1 MIDQAIQSRLDAY
14 RGNPQALAQRYQM
27 SKDLLDLLAL
37 QKIKSEKE
45 AAAREMQLQM
55 AQQQGQPPTV
65 AQQREQ
71 EVMNMTKQELAQ
83 QVGQVG
89 QQQMQ
94 QQQAALQRMMSGL
107 AAAPG
112 AQNVM
117 PEQAMAAGGIVAFQE
132 GGTPEDQVTPEGK
145 RELTDE
151 EKEYIRMLESDETRR
166 LMARYARPEP
176 SNMAERAQRQ
186 REEKGSIY
194 SPDYG
199 LTPSERVAAQMRR
212 GEGLPQLLERMR
224 PRMPL
229 GTQVSEAAGQ
239 AAQTLRAATE
249 SLGRT
254 PETSEMSYFKPAQ
267 SAPAGAAQASVGGQ
281 AMPEDR
287 GGGEAPAPREAPPVA
302 AQPTAAPA
310 AAQPAGL
317 DALRTALAQKRRT
330 FEEIYNEVKAQYP
343 NLPEEEVRKMVANVT
358 AARERATRLQQ
369 GPGLMEA
376 LIAAAQGMAGKRRG
390 REFEGSAAALSQLTA
405 SRRAEAEKAEEI
417 ARQREEG
424 LINLLQRQREAQF
437 GAAQGRMTEEQRAE
451 TARIGDAVRLASA
464 DIQAAAQREIAEEN
478 RKFREMTAANASD
491 AKLSANYD
499 RLVTSKAQRE
509 QQIRTEIEKLKAEDR
524 DVQLKKPGAEAK
536 YDTQLAIRLQE
547 LDRLYAPTMRRYEAK
562 IGLEIPQARTPTA
575 APVNTQ
581 GFLLKNV
588 R

>member
-1 MIDQAIQSRLDAY
+1 MIDQAVQSRLDAY

-27 SKDLLDLLAL
+27 SQDLLDLLAL
-37 QKIKSEKE
+37 QKLKSEKE

-55 AQQQGQPPTV
+55 AQQQGQPPTI

-89 QQQMQ
+89 QQQAQ
-94 QQQAALQRMMSGL
+94 QQQTAMKQLMGGI

-132 GGTPEDQVTPEGK
+132 GGTPEDMMTRPGE
-145 RELTDE
+145 RELTEE
-151 EKEYIRMLESDETRR
+151 EKEYLRMLESDETRR
-166 LMARYARPEP
+166 LMRRYPAEPARTRAEARERMQGPYYGP
-176 SNMAERAQRQ
+176 TPAER
-186 REEKGSIY
+186 E
-194 SPDYG
+194 
-199 LTPSERVAAQMRR
+199 AAAMRAP
-212 GEGLPQLLERMR
+212 GGLPQILDRMR
-224 PRMPL
+224 PQRPMAE
-229 GTQVSEAAGQ
+229 QVKEVIAKVVEQPS
-239 AAQTLRAATE
+239 TE
-249 SLGRT
+249 QMEYFNPEKSSYDYVPYPTRGPMRT
-254 PETSEMSYFKPAQ
+254 
-267 SAPAGAAQASVGGQ
+267 GVGGQ

-451 TARIGDAVRLASA
+451 TARIGDAVRLAGVDA
-464 DIQAAAQREIAEEN
+464 QAAANEES
-478 RKFREMTAANASD
+478 RLYRAMAAANAD
-491 AKLSANYD
+491 YTKRENGY
-499 RLVTSKAQRE
+499 RNTVQSKVE
-509 QQIRTEIEKLKAEDR
+509 QEQKARARIEKLKAEDM
-524 DVQLKKPGAEAK
+524 DVKLKKPGAEAK
-536 YDTQLAIRLQE
+536 YDTALSIELQE
-547 LDRLYAPTMRRYEAK
+547 IDRAFGPILRRYQKDLGYEM
-562 IGLEIPQARTPTA
+562 PQARTPTA

>member
-1 MIDQAIQSRLDAY
+1 MIDQAVQSRLDAY

-27 SKDLLDLLAL
+27 SQDLLDLLAL
-37 QKIKSEKE
+37 QKLKSEKE

-254 PETSEMSYFKPAQ
+254 PETREMSYFKPAQ

-369 GPGLMEA
+369 GPGLMEL
-376 LIAAAQGMAGKRRG
+376 LIAAAQGMAGRRRG

-451 TARIGDAVRLASA
+451 TARIGDAVRLAGVDA
-464 DIQAAAQREIAEEN
+464 QAAANEEA
-478 RKFREMTAANASD
+478 RLYRAMAAANAD
-491 AKLSANYD
+491 YTKRENGYRNAVQNK
-499 RLVTSKAQRE
+499 VEQEQKARA
-509 QQIRTEIEKLKAEDR
+509 RIEKLKAEDMEVKAKR
-524 DVQLKKPGAEAK
+524 PGAEAK
-536 YDTQLAIRLQE
+536 YDTALSIELQE
-547 LDRLYAPTMRRYEAK
+547 IDRAFGPILRRYQKDLGYEM
-562 IGLEIPQARTPTA
+562 PQARTTTA

>member
-1 MIDQAIQSRLDAY
+1 
-14 RGNPQALAQRYQM
+14 
-27 SKDLLDLLAL
+27 
-37 QKIKSEKE
+37 
-45 AAAREMQLQM
+45 
-55 AQQQGQPPTV
+55 
-65 AQQREQ
+65 
-71 EVMNMTKQELAQ
+71 
-83 QVGQVG
+83 
-89 QQQMQ
+89 
-94 QQQAALQRMMSGL
+94 
-107 AAAPG
+107 
-112 AQNVM
+112 
-117 PEQAMAAGGIVAFQE
+117 
-132 GGTPEDQVTPEGK
+132 
-145 RELTDE
+145 
-151 EKEYIRMLESDETRR
+151 
-166 LMARYARPEP
+166 
-176 SNMAERAQRQ
+176 
-186 REEKGSIY
+186 
-194 SPDYG
+194 
-199 LTPSERVAAQMRR
+199 
-212 GEGLPQLLERMR
+212 
-224 PRMPL
+224 MPL

-254 PETSEMSYFKPAQ
+254 PETGEMSYFKPAQ
-267 SAPAGAAQASVGGQ
+267 SAPAGAAQAGVGIQ
-281 AMPEDR
+281 ATPEDR

-317 DALRTALAQKRRT
+317 DALRTALAEKRRT

-369 GPGLMEA
+369 GPGLMEL

-451 TARIGDAVRLASA
+451 TARIGDAVRLAGVDA
-464 DIQAAAQREIAEEN
+464 QAAANEES
-478 RKFREMTAANASD
+478 RLYRAMAAANAD
-491 AKLSANYD
+491 YTKRENGYRNA
-499 RLVTSKAQRE
+499 VQSKVE
-509 QQIRTEIEKLKAEDR
+509 QEQKARARIEKLKAEDM
-524 DVQLKKPGAEAK
+524 DVKLKKPGAEAK
-536 YDTQLAIRLQE
+536 YDTALSIELQE
-547 LDRLYAPTMRRYEAK
+547 IDRAFGPILRRYQKDLGYEM
-562 IGLEIPQARTPTA
+562 PQARTPTA